1 MPTTYIGQARPLL
14 LPSPK
19 PWRRIVID
27 ERGRTDAIVWAD
39 DRRRDRGVFTAVEW
53 ETIAKPWAKR
63 YRQRLRRTKVNPYPW
78 LVLDTD
84 TAWPDADVCR
94 ALNELGRRLKRKL
107 YLREGKRTR
116 ARQQQLYDDGV
127 ARYGYP
133 AVLNYVA
140 KPGTSRH
147 ETGDA
152 ADVGVGSFNGTNLGD
167 YPGARAH
174 AAALGL
180 SFPMSWEPWHVEIR
194 R

>member
-1 MPTTYIGQARPLL
+1 MPTPTYVVAAAPLVGG
-14 LPSPK
+14 K
-19 PWRRIVID
+19 PRRIGID
-27 ERGRTDAIVWAD
+27 ERGANDRIVWWNTTA
-39 DRRRDRGVFTAVEW
+39 RDRGVFTKLEYDRL
-53 ETIAKPWAKR
+53 AKPWAKR
-63 YRQRLRRTKVNPYPW
+63 FRRRLTRTVVNPYPW

-94 ALNELGRRLKRKL
+94 ALNTLGQRLKRKL
-107 YLREGKRTR
+107 YIREGLRTR
-116 ARQQQLYDDGV
+116 ARQQELYDAGIR
-127 ARYGYP
+127 RYGYP

-140 KPGTSRH
+140 RPGTSRH